1 MLVKTGFMP
10 NPSTPYI
17 QPPKVHK
24 AGPGL
29 GSISVQEL
37 LKTLSIE
44 DIVLSVLHL
53 GCRPESCGHIHK
65 REQLK
70 GIHKI

>member
-44 DIVLSVLHL
+44 DIVLRSSIWAADQSHVDTYIKW
-53 GCRPESCGHIHK
+53 SS
-65 REQLK
+65 
-70 GIHKI
+70 